1 MGICEGRVVIVTGA
15 GRGLGRAHAL
25 EFARQGAKVVV
36 NDLGTET
43 DGSGTSTGPAAEVV
57 AEIEALG
64 GQAVANGDDV
74 ADEAGAR
81 RLVGTALEAFG
92 TLHVLVNNAGF
103 LRDRMLVNMSFDEW
117 DSVIRVH
124 LRGMFAPTRFAVD
137 YWRAQGKAGTPVP
150 HTRIVNTSSPTGL
163 YGMVGQANYG
173 AAKAGVAM
181 FTQIAAAELGR
192 IGTTVNA
199 IVPGALTRMT
209 AKLAVSAQ
217 SGAVQS
223 GAAQSAGG
231 GGGQAT
237 DVAAADP
244 ANVSPLVAW
253 LGSELSAEVTGRV
266 FNVRGGHISVA
277 EGWIAGPSADSGGRW
292 DAAELTDV
300 VPKLVARARGPVG
313 TDGRPRAPRP
323 QAAPSPAGSAGSAG
337 SLPSAPKP
345 GA

>member
-1 MGICEGRVVIVTGA
+1 MGTCEGRVVIVTGA
-15 GRGLGRAHAL
+15 GRGLGQAHAL

-36 NDLGTET
+36 NDLGTEL
-43 DGSGTSTGPAAEVV
+43 DGSGRSTGPAGEVV
-57 AEIEALG
+57 AEIRALG
-64 GQAVANGDDV
+64 GEAVANSGDV
-74 ADEAGAR
+74 ADWDGAE
-81 RLVGTALEAFG
+81 RLVRTALEAFG

-103 LRDRMLVNMSFDEW
+103 LRDRMLVNMSPEEW

-124 LRGMFAPTRFAVD
+124 LRGMFAPTRHAIN
-137 YWRAQGKAGTPVP
+137 YWRAQSKAGSPVP

-209 AKLAVSAQ
+209 AKLAE
-217 SGAVQS
+217 
-223 GAAQSAGG
+223 
-231 GGGQAT
+231 
-237 DVAAADP
+237 AAD
-244 ANVSPLVAW
+244 
-253 LGSELSAEVTGRV
+253 VTGRV
-266 FNVRGGHISVA
+266 FNIRGGHISVA
-277 EGWIAGPSADSGGRW
+277 EGWIAGPSAEKDGRW

-300 VPKLVARARGPVG
+300 VPKLVAQARGPVG
-313 TDGRPRAPRP
+313 TDGRP
-323 QAAPSPAGSAGSAG
+323 
-337 SLPSAPKP
+337 K